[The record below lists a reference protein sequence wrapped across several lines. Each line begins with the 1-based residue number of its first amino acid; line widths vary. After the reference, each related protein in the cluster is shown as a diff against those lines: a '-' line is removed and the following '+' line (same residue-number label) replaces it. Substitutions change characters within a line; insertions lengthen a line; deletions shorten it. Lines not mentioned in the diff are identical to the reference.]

1 MERSILKKTDLCL
14 DINGPFNEVESV
26 PKVYIIILNYN
37 GWYDTIECLESVL
50 RNDYTNYQVI
60 VLDNNSPNNSMEY
73 IKAWADGKINVWV
86 KPDNPLRHLSFS
98 PLPKPIPYVCYTRE
112 EAEKGGISEIEE
124 NAIEKG
130 FNGITTNYPL
140 IFIQTGEN
148 LGFAGG
154 NNVGIRYA
162 LAKDDFDSVILLNND
177 TVIKKDTISNLVNA
191 RMKLNEKA
199 IYGGRIYYYSESN
212 KIWYDGGKFNEW
224 TGSSNNIN
232 MGKLKSEIKEDFLIK
247 EVNFITFCYVLIPKF
262 ILKNIGL
269 LDESYFM
276 YVEDLD
282 YSYRVWKA
290 KYKLYN
296 VSNSEV
302 WHKVGASSGEDEV
315 SAFSAYWMM
324 RNRVKLIKSKLF
336 FLKKITSIVFLA
348 ATRPMRFLF
357 FYLNGKKYIIDNQI
371 KGFLDGITKKTL

>member
-1 MERSILKKTDLCL
+1 MNKQ
-14 DINGPFNEVESV
+14 
-26 PKVYIIILNYN
+26 KVYIILLNYN
-37 GWYDTIECLESVL
+37 GWQDTIECLESVIK
-50 RNDYTNYQVI
+50 NDYPNYQVI
-60 VLDNNSPNNSMEY
+60 VVDNNSPNNSMEHL
-73 IKAWADGKINVWV
+73 KSWSEGKLDVLVNQH
-86 KPDNPLRHLSFS
+86 NPLGSLSF
-98 PLPKPIPYVCYTRE
+98 PPVQKPIPYVYYTRE
-112 EAEKGGISEIEE
+112 DAEKGGNLALEENLKEKISE
-124 NAIEKG
+124 N
-130 FNGITTNYPL
+130 ITTKYP
-140 IFIQTGEN
+140 IVFIQSGDN

-177 TVIKKDTISNLVNA
+177 TVIKKDAISNLVNA

-224 TGSSNNIN
+224 TGHSNHIN
-232 MGKLKSEIKEDFLIK
+232 MGKLKSEIKENLLIK

-302 WHKVGASSGEDEV
+302 WHKVGASSGGDEV

-324 RNRVKLIKSKLF
+324 RSRVKFIKSKLL

-348 ATRPMRFLF
+348 ATRPIRFLF
-357 FYLNGKKYIIDNQI
+357 FYLNGKEYIIDNQI
-371 KGFLDGITKKTL
+371 KAFLDGITKKTS

>member
-1 MERSILKKTDLCL
+1 MCL
-14 DINGPFNEVESV
+14 DINGPFNEVKSV

-37 GWYDTIECLESVL
+37 GWYDTIECLESLL

-73 IKAWADGKINVWV
+73 IKAWADGKIDVWI

-112 EAEKGGISEIEE
+112 EAEKGGVSEIEE
-124 NAIEKG
+124 NVREKG

-177 TVIKKDTISNLVNA
+177 TVIKKDTISNLVNV

-224 TGSSNNIN
+224 TGSSNHIN
-232 MGKLKSEIKEDFLIK
+232 MGKLKSEIKENFLIK

-302 WHKVGASSGEDEV
+302 WHKVGASSGENEV

-324 RNRVKLIKSKLF
+324 RSRVKFIKSKLL
-336 FLKKITSIVFLA
+336 FLKKITSIAFLA

-357 FYLNGKKYIIDNQI
+357 FYLNGKEYIIDNQI

>member
-1 MERSILKKTDLCL
+1 MCL
-14 DINGPFNEVESV
+14 DINGPFNEVKSV

-37 GWYDTIECLESVL
+37 GWYDTIECLESLL

-224 TGSSNNIN
+224 TGSSNHIN
-232 MGKLKSEIKEDFLIK
+232 MGKLKSEIKEDYLIK

-315 SAFSAYWMM
+315 SAFSAYWYYKNSLNF
-324 RNRVKLIKSKLF
+324 RYNKLIGIR
-336 FLKKITSIVFLA
+336 KITSLLYYFF
-348 ATRPMRFLF
+348 RFPLLILKWS
-357 FYLNGKKYIIDNQI
+357 YKNPAIIKSLLNGI
-371 KGFLDGITKKTL
+371 KDAGNKC